1 LEIYRNDEL
10 DSPYSIK
17 KNVEIL
23 VQKIFIN
30 LTKKLLALR
39 RYTWINNDAKLTMV
53 KNIIKP
59 DFTLCRRRQ
68 KHEEDHI
75 SYREYPLI
83 AVFTKVVTKNKK
95 ADILSDL
102 NKIYKTL
109 REFSK
114 FYRINK
120 LVGVVTNF

>member
-1 LEIYRNDEL
+1 M
-10 DSPYSIK
+10 IK
-17 KNVEIL
+17 RL
-23 VQKIFIN
+23 HT
-30 LTKKLLALR
+30 LGR
-39 RYTWINNDAKLTMV
+39 HTWINNDAKLTMV
-53 KNIIKP
+53 KYIVKP

-75 SYREYPLI
+75 SYREYPII
-83 AVFTKVVTKNKK
+83 AVFTKVATKNKK
-95 ADILSDL
+95 ADILGDL

-114 FYRINK
+114 FYRVNK